1 MKLVD
6 LCRDNSLDSIKSV
19 NPTFYQCMVRLE
31 KESNYWTYPIFDIF
45 VVSEFGDV
53 LPALCKLEYITT
65 ESYYFVAKQ
74 YISYLQH
81 CKIIQKE
88 TANRLQN
95 LNALMTEKRIPAR
108 RFSANWKN
116 YSISYHVSIA
126 DQKKVIEA
134 LLKFEV

>member
-19 NPTFYQCMVRLE
+19 NPTFYKCMVRLE

-81 CKIIQKE
+81 
-88 TANRLQN
+88 
-95 LNALMTEKRIPAR
+95 
-108 RFSANWKN
+108 
-116 YSISYHVSIA
+116 
-126 DQKKVIEA
+126 
-134 LLKFEV
+134 